1 MHIILGGNGHI
12 GSVLAQTLLSQGELV
27 TVVSRNP
34 STIATWQKRGAQVA
48 IVDVHDT
55 LELHH
60 VFTTGKRLFLLN
72 PPANPATDTDVE
84 ERKSLISILRAIE
97 NSGLEKIVAESTYGA
112 QPGHQIGDLS
122 ILYEMEQHL
131 ANQPIPFSLIRG
143 AYYMSNWDF
152 SLQTANQDGVIY
164 TFFPVDSILPMVAPR
179 DIGQLAARLMTEPV
193 ERTGLHNI
201 EAPER
206 YSPHDVAEAF
216 AKALQKPIKA
226 IEIPPDQWINTMQQM
241 GFSSEAAKSFSNM
254 TTIALKGEFP
264 SPDRVTRGVISL
276 ESYIAELACS
286 AS

>member
-12 GSVLAQTLLSQGELV
+12 SSALAQILISQGESV

-112 QPGHQIGDLS
+112 QPGQQMGDLGV
-122 ILYEMEQHL
+122 LYEMEQHL
-131 ANQPIPFSLIRG
+131 AGQPIPFSLIRG

-152 SLQTANQDGVIY
+152 SLQTANQDGVIN
-164 TFFPVDSILPMVAPR
+164 TFFPVDFILPMVAPR

-206 YSPHDVAEAF
+206 YSPRHVAEAF
-216 AKALQKPIKA
+216 AKALQKPIEA
-226 IEIPPDQWINTMQQM
+226 IEIPPDQWRNTMQQM

-264 SPDRVTRGVISL
+264 SPDRVTRGGISL
-276 ESYIAELACS
+276 ESYIAELVRS